1 VYFPRHLTL
10 QPLSVA
16 CSALC
21 ERHVRRP
28 DMEIDGGLRDVR
40 TYVTVAEGECDS
52 AELTPNIARFLSN
65 NLALPTP
72 FLVLDLDV
80 VEDCYSQLAGALP
93 GARVLYAVKA
103 NPAPAVLE
111 RLARIGS
118 SFDVASRGEID
129 RCLAAGVDPARLS
142 FGNTIKKERDIGY
155 AHRCGITTF
164 TVDARPELEKVLR
177 QAPRAT
183 IYVRITTSGQGADWP
198 LSRKFGG
205 DPDEALSLLLRA
217 GRAGHAIGVT
227 FHVGSQ
233 QRDVNA
239 WDAPLECAAELL
251 ATVREA
257 GFEAAGV
264 NVGGGLP
271 CSYRDPV
278 ADVSVYCEAIGRSVE
293 SHLGSD
299 FAGELLIE
307 PGRFIVGDAGLIETE
322 VVLISRRPRDAQ
334 TRWVYLDVG
343 LFNGLTETLEEA
355 IRYRV
360 RTPPG
365 RGPTGPV
372 VLAGPSCDSADVL
385 YEHSEYRLPV
395 GLRIGD
401 RLRLMSTGAYTA
413 SYSSVWFN
421 GFDPLTT
428 YFVSADDD
436 VEVGS

>member
-1 VYFPRHLTL
+1 MLNPH
-10 QPLSVA
+10 A
-16 CSALC
+16 
-21 ERHVRRP
+21 
-28 DMEIDGGLRDVR
+28 
-40 TYVTVAEGECDS
+40 TVAEGECD
-52 AELTPNIARFLSN
+52 AAGLTPSIARFLSRHR
-65 NLALPTP
+65 ALPTP

-80 VEDCYSQLAGALP
+80 VEDCYHRLAGALP

-103 NPAPAVLE
+103 NPACAVLE
-111 RLARIGS
+111 SLARIGS

-129 RCLAAGVDPARLS
+129 RCLAIGVDPARLS
-142 FGNTIKKERDIGY
+142 FGNTIKKERDIAY

-164 TVDARPELEKVLR
+164 TVDARHELEKVIR
-177 QAPRAT
+177 QAPGAT
-183 IYVRITTSGQGADWP
+183 IYVRITTSGTGADWP
-198 LSRKFGG
+198 LSRKFGC
-205 DPDEALSLLLRA
+205 DPDEALALLLRA
-217 GRAGHAIGVT
+217 ARTGHAVGVS

-233 QRDVNA
+233 QRDVGA
-239 WDAPLECAAELL
+239 WDAPLQIAADLSEALR
-251 ATVREA
+251 TA
-257 GFEAAGV
+257 GFDVAGV

-278 ADVSVYCEAIGRSVE
+278 ADVSVYGEAISRSAQ

-307 PGRFIVGDAGLIETE
+307 PGRFLVGDAGLIETE
-322 VVLISRRPRDAQ
+322 IVLISRRSADAH

-343 LFNGLTETLEEA
+343 MFNGLTETLEEA

-360 RTPPG
+360 GTPAG

-385 YEHSEYRLPV
+385 YERSGYRLPLD
-395 GLRIGD
+395 LRIGD
-401 RLRLMSTGAYTA
+401 RLRLMSTGAYTS

-421 GFDPLTT
+421 GFDPLRT
-428 YFVSADDD
+428 YVVSSDDC